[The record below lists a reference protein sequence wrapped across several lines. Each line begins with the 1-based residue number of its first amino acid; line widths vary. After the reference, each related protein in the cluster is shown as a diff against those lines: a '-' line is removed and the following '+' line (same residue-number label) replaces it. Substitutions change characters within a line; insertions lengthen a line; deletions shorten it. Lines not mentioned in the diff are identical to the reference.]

1 MDFAN
6 RLVSEVIFTL
16 EAHSYPSAG
25 VVEYRHVSRGQ
36 TSASFVRRSSLTM
49 TPFSVVK
56 LIALASSMIGSVF
69 NARYPGQKKTM
80 RSAYKQKLSI

>member
-1 MDFAN
+1 
-6 RLVSEVIFTL
+6 
-16 EAHSYPSAG
+16 
-25 VVEYRHVSRGQ
+25 
-36 TSASFVRRSSLTM
+36 M

-69 NARYPGQKKTM
+69 NARYPGQRKTM